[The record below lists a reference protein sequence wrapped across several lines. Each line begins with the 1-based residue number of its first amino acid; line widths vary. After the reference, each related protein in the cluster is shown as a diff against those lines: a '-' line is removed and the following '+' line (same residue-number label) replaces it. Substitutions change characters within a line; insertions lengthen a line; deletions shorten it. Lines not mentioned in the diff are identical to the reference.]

1 MEKCGVE
8 DSAAKRG
15 FADHVLEMLY
25 VDHIEP
31 VNPKKAP
38 FVLRTNDEIE
48 MLRERE

>member
-15 FADHVLEMLY
+15 FAGHVLEMLY

-31 VNPKKAP
+31 VNPQKRA
-38 FVLRTNDEIE
+38 FCIAN
-48 MLRERE
+48 